1 MTNHIPNRRPSHT
14 TQTHHRNSN
23 LFEWLDRRTGKTCV
37 LRTNESTLDT
47 VPNEIASILSRLFG
61 RTCSLWFHHFGFTPA
76 SRRMRLRHLG
86 FIGLKQRY
94 YIFYSLKLFFTFYP
108 RDAMLARSLP
118 SKDVCLSVCLSVCHM
133 PVLCLNGNAKHI
145 LKLFEPSGNPS
156 FHFFL
161 TPRRYPKYTGVRK
174 IRDFRLKSPSIS
186 ETVRVRPVVRPTME
200 H

>member
-1 MTNHIPNRRPSHT
+1 MDEP
-14 TQTHHRNSN
+14 
-23 LFEWLDRRTGKTCV
+23 
-37 LRTNESTLDT
+37 
-47 VPNEIASILSRLFG
+47 
-61 RTCSLWFHHFGFTPA
+61 CSLWFHHFGFKPA

-118 SKDVCLSVCLSVCHM
+118 SKDICLSVCLSVCHM

-156 FHFFL
+156 FHFFSD
-161 TPRRYPKYTGVRK
+161 PAPIPNSKGNPVSGGAKYTGVRK